1 MNREVLPLRSRETL
15 RLSPVVLPVTQ
26 AGAVVLALAC
36 LHFTLTDTPLSMFRG
51 LAVLLAASL
60 LAEAFPV
67 PLEALPG
74 GHVAMSAVFIVGAAV
89 LYGWPA
95 AILIGFLTRATL
107 EIVHRRP
114 AVKLAYNG
122 SVYAMSGAA
131 AGAVAAPFGSRPSV
145 ALLFVQ
151 VALASLAF
159 YAVNIPLVSAI
170 VARWA
175 RQAFLPLLRRWVQWT
190 FIPSAIM
197 ASVTVMLAAVWRQ
210 SPYLTAALVGPMLAI
225 ALYQRSVHSALK
237 AMRLA
242 LTDPVTG
249 LGNHRHFHERL
260 QTELD
265 RAEED
270 RLPLSLCLVDLDD
283 FKRIN
288 DRYGHPDGD
297 VVLAALAR
305 RLRSGG
311 EAFRVGGDE
320 FALLL
325 PACLES
331 EALDLAQAV
340 VARLTTVEC
349 PSGERISVSAGV
361 ATFPTDGLDRAS
373 LLRAADE
380 ALYRAKREGKN
391 CARPYAETSVPD
403 SLTA

>member
-1 MNREVLPLRSRETL
+1 M
-15 RLSPVVLPVTQ
+15 TQ
-26 AGAVVLALAC
+26 AGAVVLALSC
-36 LHFTLTDTPLSMFRG
+36 LHFGLADTTVSTVRG

-67 PLEALPG
+67 PLEALPTG
-74 GHVAMSAVFIVGAAV
+74 QVAMSAVFIVGAAA

-95 AILIGFLTRATL
+95 AALIGFVTRATL

-114 AVKLAYNG
+114 AVKLAYNA

-131 AGAVAAPFGSRPSV
+131 AGAAAAPFGTRPHV

-151 VALASLAF
+151 VGLASFAF
-159 YAVNIPLVSAI
+159 YAFNIPLVSAI

-175 RQAFLPLLRRWVQWT
+175 REPFLPLLRRWVYWT
-190 FIPSAIM
+190 ALPSAIM

-210 SPYLTAALVGPMLAI
+210 TPYLTAALVGPMLAI
-225 ALYQRSVHSALK
+225 ALYQRSVHSALR

-260 QTELD
+260 QAELA
-265 RAEED
+265 RAEET
-270 RLPLSLCLVDLDD
+270 RLPLSLCIVDLDD

-297 VVLAALAR
+297 LVLAALAR
-305 RLRSGG
+305 KLRQGG

-325 PACLES
+325 PACSAGDALE
-331 EALDLAQAV
+331 LARSV
-340 VARLTTVEC
+340 VARLATVEC
-349 PSGERISVSAGV
+349 RPGETISVSAGV
-361 ATFPTDGLDRAS
+361 ATYPDDCVGRAS
-373 LLRAADE
+373 LLRAADD

-391 CARPYAETSVPD
+391 RACAFSRTPLPD
-403 SLTA
+403 TLIA

>member
-1 MNREVLPLRSRETL
+1 
-15 RLSPVVLPVTQ
+15 LPVTQ
-26 AGAVVLALAC
+26 AGAIVLALSC
-36 LHFTLTDTPLSMFRG
+36 LHFGLTGTTMSTVRG

-67 PLEALPG
+67 PLEALPTG
-74 GHVAMSAVFIVGAAV
+74 QVAMSAVFIVGAGA

-95 AILIGFLTRATL
+95 AALIGFLTRTTL

-114 AVKLAYNG
+114 AVRLAYNA

-131 AGAVAAPFGSRPSV
+131 AGAAAAPFGYRPHV
-145 ALLFVQ
+145 ALIFVQ
-151 VALASLAF
+151 VGLASMAF
-159 YAVNIPLVSAI
+159 YAFNIPLSSAI

-175 RQAFLPLLRRWVQWT
+175 REPFLPLLRRWVYWT
-190 FIPSAIM
+190 ALPSAIM

-210 SPYLTAALVGPMLAI
+210 TPYLTAALVGPMLAI
-225 ALYQRSVHSALK
+225 ALYQRSVHSALR

-260 QTELD
+260 QVELG
-265 RAEED
+265 RAEETKA
-270 RLPLSLCLVDLDD
+270 PLSLCIVDLDD

-297 VVLAALAR
+297 LVLAALAKK
-305 RLRSGG
+305 LRQGG

-325 PACLES
+325 PAWAAGDALE
-331 EALDLAQAV
+331 LARSV
-340 VARLTTVEC
+340 VARLATVEC
-349 PSGERISVSAGV
+349 RPGETISVSAGV
-361 ATFPTDGLDRAS
+361 ATYPRDCADRTS

-391 CARPYAETSVPD
+391 RACPFSSTPLPD
-403 SLTA
+403 TLTA